1 MQLQRRSLLAAALAA
16 FPSRLLSAQQPQS
29 AAAPPPVGPVRAGA
43 DRLAEA
49 HTIGA
54 SAAAFKVLTAE
65 SRGSVFVME
74 NVLTRKG
81 GPPRH
86 LHHEQDEW
94 FYVMQG
100 EFVFEIGTER
110 FRLNAGD
117 SILGPR
123 KLPHAYSFVGDA
135 PGKLL
140 IVFTPAN
147 RIEEFFR
154 GRTEGAQYST
164 DAERY
169 KAYGLELLGPP
180 LQL

>member
-1 MQLQRRSLLAAALAA
+1 MIVERRSLLAAALAA
-16 FPSRLLSAQQPQS
+16 IPSRLVAHQAGKPALEIA
-29 AAAPPPVGPVRAGA
+29 PVRSGA
-43 DRLAEA
+43 DRLGESHA
-49 HTIGA
+49 IGA
-54 SAAAFKVLTAE
+54 SSAAFKVLTQE
-65 SRGSVFVME
+65 SKGAVFIME
-74 NVLTRKG
+74 NMLTRKG

-100 EFVFEIGTER
+100 EFVFEIGSQR
-110 FRLNAGD
+110 FTLGPGD

-123 KLPHAYSFVGDA
+123 EIAHAYAFVSEP

-140 IVFTPAN
+140 IAFNPAN

-154 GRTEGAQYST
+154 GRTEGSQYST
-164 DAERY
+164 DSARY
-169 KAYGLELLGPP
+169 KAYGLELLGGP

>member
-1 MQLQRRSLLAAALAA
+1 MIIERRSVLAAALAA
-16 FPSRLLSAQQPQS
+16 IPSRLFAQPS
-29 AAAPPPVGPVRAGA
+29 TTVTPLIGPVRNGA
-43 DRLAEA
+43 DRLGEP

-54 SAAAFKVLTAE
+54 GTAAFKVLTQE
-65 SRGSVFVME
+65 SKGAVFIME
-74 NVLTRKG
+74 NVLMRKG

-94 FYVMQG
+94 FYVMEG
-100 EFVFEIGTER
+100 EFVFEIGSQR
-110 FRLNAGD
+110 FTLGRGD

-123 KLPHAYSFVGDA
+123 EVAHAYAFTGEA

-140 IVFTPAN
+140 IAFNPAN

-164 DAERY
+164 DAARY
-169 KAYGLELLGPP
+169 QAYGLELLGPP

>member
-1 MQLQRRSLLAAALAA
+1 LTAALAA
-16 FPSRLLSAQQPQS
+16 IPSRFLAQTTSQPTPS
-29 AAAPPPVGPVRAGA
+29 LAVAPVRTGA
-43 DRLAEA
+43 DRLGEP

-54 SAAAFKVLTAE
+54 SSAAFKVLTRETVGAA
-65 SRGSVFVME
+65 FIME

-110 FRLNAGD
+110 FKLGPGD

-123 KLPHAYSFVGDA
+123 AIPHAYAFVSES
-135 PGKLL
+135 PGRLL
-140 IVFTPAN
+140 IAFTPAN

-164 DAERY
+164 DAARY
-169 KAYGLELLGPP
+169 KAYGLELLGGP
-180 LQL
+180 LQLE